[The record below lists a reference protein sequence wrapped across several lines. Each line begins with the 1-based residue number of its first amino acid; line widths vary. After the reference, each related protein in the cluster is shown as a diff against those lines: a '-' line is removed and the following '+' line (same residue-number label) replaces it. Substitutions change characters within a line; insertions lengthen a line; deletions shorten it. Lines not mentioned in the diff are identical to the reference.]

1 MIKITLC
8 FPIPTHTSQPGFV
21 QAEPAFV
28 GAATSNWQRSATT
41 HEGMRTS
48 LSCSS
53 SNPHLFASTHG
64 CMSMLPDGCKS
75 RCIYHWNCCSRGSSL
90 QSNSCPGWIHW
101 ILKCFQS
108 FKMVQQ
114 LPGLSHTLSLNY
126 LPFYRNLQQSQPIH
140 LNTWN

>member
-64 CMSMLPDGCKS
+64 CMS
-75 RCIYHWNCCSRGSSL
+75 YA
-90 QSNSCPGWIHW
+90 PGWMQVTLHLPLELLLTW
-101 ILKCFQS
+101 
-108 FKMVQQ
+108 Q
-114 LPGLSHTLSLNY
+114 LPAVKQLPRVNPLNLEMFSEFLNGAAFTWLISHSLTKLSALL
-126 LPFYRNLQQSQPIH
+126 
-140 LNTWN
+140 